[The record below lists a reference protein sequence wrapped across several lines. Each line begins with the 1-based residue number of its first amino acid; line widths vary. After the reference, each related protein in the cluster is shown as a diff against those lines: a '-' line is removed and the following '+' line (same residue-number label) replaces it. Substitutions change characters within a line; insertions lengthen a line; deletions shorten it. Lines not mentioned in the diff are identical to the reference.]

1 MNTSAMPMPRA
12 TEYSPEVDNEEDDI
26 SDIVSEGGDAT
37 QDADDDIKEVKLPAG
52 KSKRGRKKKVEI
64 NL

>member
-1 MNTSAMPMPRA
+1 MNWSQGGR
-12 TEYSPEVDNEEDDI
+12 
-26 SDIVSEGGDAT
+26 GDANT
-37 QDADDDIKEVKLPAG
+37 QEDEDIKEVKVPAG